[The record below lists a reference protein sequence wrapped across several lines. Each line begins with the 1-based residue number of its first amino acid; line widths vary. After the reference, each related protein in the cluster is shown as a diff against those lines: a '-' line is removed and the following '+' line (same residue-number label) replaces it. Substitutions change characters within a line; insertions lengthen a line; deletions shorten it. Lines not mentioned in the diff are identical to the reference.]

1 MKQII
6 SVWLERLFEKV
17 PFSQRSETLREDLE
31 KTLNQEFDERK
42 DKGENEV
49 AIIRDLL
56 EDGETIE
63 TLACKYACP
72 DENIKEIISTENILG
87 LQEVKKYFQK
97 YKRYAIILS
106 LCGMFLW
113 NLFYG
118 TIFYYSFPSR
128 LLNLALA
135 TVIIVCMWI
144 VFKKKKRFLADT
156 DFFARKMD
164 ADGKIYT
171 KKMYDRYAKK
181 TINSICLLITF
192 LFYSL
197 FAYVH
202 SVLSSRYNM
211 NDIMQQISRSSS
223 IFILIAFLMA
233 KNVICIFGL
242 EKFFVKE
249 RAERYG
255 RHLKKIIL
263 YSSVGWLIC
272 DSILLLFFRK
282 SSEVFNVYFFTM
294 FLYSIVLLVYNLTIR
309 NRLVFKNIVINVRR
323 ITAVSM
329 VVIIIGLYTVM
340 SSDNYFTQPY
350 INKVSVVEH
359 HDNPISY
366 NEETGVY
373 TITTDK
379 NDFKILQLT
388 DIHLGGSLFSARQD
402 LKALDA
408 CYKLIEAS
416 RPDFVVVT
424 GDMVFPMGIMSF
436 SLNNKAPMEQF
447 AAFMRNIGIPWAF
460 TYGNHD
466 TEAMACITADE
477 FDGLMKSLSFKS
489 SANLLYPY
497 IQPDIYGRSNQM
509 IEIRNADGTLMQAL
523 FLMDSNDYIPDAS
536 GINEYDYIRDDQV
549 EWYKKNVL
557 ALQEQERKDIDS
569 MIFFHIPLQEYKT
582 ANDLY
587 EDGSDQA
594 TYYYGELGED
604 MIDKICCSTYSS
616 RLFETAVKLGSTR
629 AMFCGHDHY
638 NNQSLEYKGIRLTY
652 GYSIDYLAMPGI
664 EDDVE
669 QRGATLITI
678 DKSGDFEITPYRM
691 IDIQ

>member
-6 SVWLERLFEKV
+6 SVWLERVFEKV
-17 PFSQRSETLREDLE
+17 PFSRDSETLRADLE
-31 KTLNQEFDERK
+31 KTLGQEFDERK
-42 DKGENEV
+42 EQGENEV
-49 AIIRDLL
+49 AIIRDML
-56 EDGETIE
+56 EAGESIE
-63 TLACKYACP
+63 TLSPKHGCSEEK
-72 DENIKEIISTENILG
+72 IKEIISTENVLD
-87 LQEVKKYFQK
+87 LPEVKKYFQK
-97 YKRYAIILS
+97 YKWNAIILS

-113 NLFYG
+113 NLLYSVVFY
-118 TIFYYSFPSR
+118 FSLSS
-128 LLNLALA
+128 LVLSLVLAAMIILCMRF
-135 TVIIVCMWI
+135 VI
-144 VFKKKKRFLADT
+144 KRQKRFLADT
-156 DFFARKMD
+156 NFFACKMN
-164 ADGKIYT
+164 ADGKIFI

-197 FAYVH
+197 FAYAY
-202 SVLSSRYNM
+202 SVLSSKYSM
-211 NDIMQQISRSSS
+211 NDILQQISSSSS
-223 IFILIAFLMA
+223 IFILIAFLTA
-233 KNVICIFGL
+233 KNILCFYGL
-242 EKFFVKE
+242 QKFFVKE

-263 YSSVGWLIC
+263 YSSVGWLVC

-282 SSEVFNVYFFTM
+282 SSGVFNVCLLAI
-294 FLYSIVLLVYNLTIR
+294 FLYSIVLLIYNLTIR
-309 NRLVFKNIVINVRR
+309 NRLVFKNIVVNVRR

-359 HDNPISY
+359 HDNPVSY
-366 NEETGVY
+366 NEDTGVY

-379 NDFKILQLT
+379 DDFKVLQLT

-402 LKALDA
+402 IKALDA
-408 CYKLIEAS
+408 CYKLIEAA

-436 SLNNKAPMEQF
+436 SLNNKAPVEQF

-466 TEAMACITADE
+466 TEAMACITAEE
-477 FDGLMKSLSFKS
+477 FDSLMKSLSFKS

-509 IEIRNADGTLMQAL
+509 IEIRSTDGTLMQAL
-523 FLMDSNDYIPDAS
+523 FLIDSNDYIPEAS

-557 ALQEQERKDIDS
+557 ALEEQEGRNINS

-582 ANDLY
+582 ANNLY
-587 EDGSDQA
+587 ENGSDQA
-594 TYYYGELGED
+594 AYYYGELGES
-604 MIDKICCSTYSS
+604 MIDKICTSEYPS
-616 RLFETAVKLGSTR
+616 RLFDTAVELGSTK

-678 DKSGDFEITPYRM
+678 DKSGDFEITPYRLK
-691 IDIQ
+691 DIQ

>member
-1 MKQII
+1 MKQVI
-6 SVWLERLFEKV
+6 SVWLENLFEKI
-17 PFSQRSETLREDLE
+17 PFSRRSETLRADLE
-31 KTLNQEFDERK
+31 KKLSQEFDERK
-42 DKGENEV
+42 DKGENEI

-63 TLACKYACP
+63 TLACKYDCP
-72 DENIKEIISTENILG
+72 DEETREIISTENVLG
-87 LQEVKKYFQK
+87 LPEAKKYFQK

-118 TIFYYSFPSR
+118 AVFYFSLPSFV
-128 LLNLALA
+128 LNIVLSVV
-135 TVIIVCMWI
+135 TIVCMWI
-144 VFKKKKRFLADT
+144 VIKKKKRFLADT
-156 DFFARKMD
+156 DFFACKMD
-164 ADGKIYT
+164 TNGKIYI
-171 KKMYDRYAKK
+171 KKMYDSYAKK
-181 TINSICLLITF
+181 TINSTCLLIMC

-202 SVLSSRYNM
+202 SVLSSQYSI

-223 IFILIAFLMA
+223 VFILIAFLVA
-233 KNVICIFGL
+233 KNIICVLGL
-242 EKFFVKE
+242 RKFFVKE
-249 RAERYG
+249 RSKRYR

-272 DSILLLFFRK
+272 DGILLLFFRK
-282 SSEVFNVYFFTM
+282 SSAVFNVCFFAM
-294 FLYSIVLLVYNLTIR
+294 FLYSIVLLIYNLTIR
-309 NRLVFKNIVINVRR
+309 SRLVFKNIVVNVRR

-329 VVIIIGLYTVM
+329 VVIIIALYTAM
-340 SSDNYFTQPY
+340 SRDNYFTQPY

-366 NEETGVY
+366 NEESGVY

-379 NDFKILQLT
+379 DDFKILQLT

-402 LKALDA
+402 LKALEA
-408 CYKLIEAS
+408 CYKLIETT

-466 TEAMACITADE
+466 TEAMACITAEE
-477 FDGLMKSLSFKS
+477 FDSLMKSLSFKS

-509 IEIRNADGTLMQAL
+509 IEIRSTDGTLMQAL
-523 FLMDSNDYIPDAS
+523 FLIDSNDYIPKAS

-557 ALQEQERKDIDS
+557 ALQEQEGKDVDS

-594 TYYYGELGED
+594 TYFYGELGES

-616 RLFETAVKLGSTR
+616 RLFDTAVELGSTK

-678 DKSGDFEITPYRM
+678 DKSGDFEITPYRLM
-691 IDIQ
+691 DIQ